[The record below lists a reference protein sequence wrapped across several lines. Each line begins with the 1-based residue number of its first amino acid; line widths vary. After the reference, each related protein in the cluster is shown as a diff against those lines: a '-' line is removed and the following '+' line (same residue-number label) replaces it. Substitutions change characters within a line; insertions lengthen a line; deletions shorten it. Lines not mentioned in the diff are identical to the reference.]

1 MSYFATGTS
10 KQSSLAQNKDSVTLK
25 SICPANHIQ
34 NTINSVRLAAG
45 LPGELNIPFT
55 INLILLFHLLSQ
67 SVLMKY

>member
-34 NTINSVRLAAG
+34 HTTSWVLHWLQA
-45 LPGELNIPFT
+45 
-55 INLILLFHLLSQ
+55 FHEN
-67 SVLMKY
+67 